1 MLERLCIHLFTAMT
15 PLKQY
20 NTTGLLL
27 GTLFFAAS
35 LTPTLLPRGELV
47 QGIITGLSLS
57 AGYLLGFALH
67 RLWLWLELPVLS
79 GRSRLVS
86 QWVAAGLF
94 GLIAISFLWQ
104 ATEWQNQVR
113 SLMGMEEDARIR
125 SLWIG
130 LIAIPL
136 FLLLKTASYWL
147 RRAFMLIPHWSL
159 RLVPRRI
166 SYLGGILVAF
176 ILFWLV
182 IDGIVFA
189 YLLRTV
195 DRSYQQV
202 DALIEPTTEQPT
214 DPSLTGSAESLL
226 AWDSLGR
233 QGRRFV
239 INGLEAEALAPFS
252 DQYQAPVRVYAG
264 LNSAATHAERAQL
277 ALQEL
282 LRVDAFERSVLALI
296 TPTGTGWIDPAAMHT
311 LEALFHGD
319 VASVAVQYSYLS
331 SPLALMTESEYGA
344 EQARATFEVIYG
356 HWRSLPVTERPAL
369 YLHGLSLGAL
379 NSDRSFDLFDIIDDP
394 FHGALW
400 SGPPFRTDTWR
411 TATHRRDR
419 GSPAWLPRFRAG
431 QVIRFGNQ
439 DGGWDDF
446 EQPWGSFRIG
456 ILQYASDPITL
467 FDPSVLYREPDWM
480 QGERAFDVS
489 PELRWIP
496 VVTFLQLGADMATG
510 ASPRGYG
517 HDYSGAD
524 YLDAWYALT
533 EPEGWTDESYAALRA
548 YFAERY

>member
-1 MLERLCIHLFTAMT
+1 MKPIKHF
-15 PLKQY
+15 

-35 LTPTLLPRGELV
+35 LTPTLLPRGEMV
-47 QGIITGLSLS
+47 QGVITGLSLS
-57 AGYLLGFALH
+57 AGYLLGYLLH
-67 RLWLWLELPVLS
+67 RLWLFLELPTVS
-79 GRSRLVS
+79 GRTQLIS
-86 QWVAAGLF
+86 QWLAAALF
-94 GLIAISFLWQ
+94 GLIAVSFLWQ

-113 SLMGMEEDARIR
+113 GLMGMKEDARIR
-125 SLWIG
+125 SLWVG
-130 LIAIPL
+130 LIAVPL
-136 FLLLKTASYWL
+136 FLVLKTAAYWL
-147 RRAFMLIPHWSL
+147 HSAFLLIPHWSR

-166 SYLGGILVAF
+166 SYVGGVMVAVVV
-176 ILFWLV
+176 FWLV

-189 YLLRTV
+189 SLLRAL

-202 DALIEPTTEQPT
+202 DALTDPATEQPE
-214 DPSLTGSAESLL
+214 DPALTGSNESLL
-226 AWDSLGR
+226 GWETLGR

-239 INGLEAEALAPFS
+239 TNGLDEESLAPFS
-252 DQYQAPVRVYAG
+252 DRYQPPIRVYAG
-264 LNSAATHAERAQL
+264 LNSAETQEERAEL

-282 LRVDAFERSVLALI
+282 LRVDAFDRSVLALI

-344 EQARATFEVIYG
+344 DQARATFEVIYG
-356 HWRSLPVTERPAL
+356 HWRSLPADVRPDL

-394 FHGALW
+394 FQGVLW

-419 GSPAWLPRFRAG
+419 GSPAWLPRFRDG

-439 DGGWDDF
+439 SGGWDDF
-446 EQPWGSFRIG
+446 NRSWGNFRIG

-467 FDPSVLYREPDWM
+467 FDPSVLYQEPEWM

-496 VVTFLQLGADMATG
+496 VVTFLQLAADMTTG
-510 ASPRGYG
+510 ASPRGFG

-533 EPEGWTDESYAALRA
+533 EPEGWSEEQYAELRA